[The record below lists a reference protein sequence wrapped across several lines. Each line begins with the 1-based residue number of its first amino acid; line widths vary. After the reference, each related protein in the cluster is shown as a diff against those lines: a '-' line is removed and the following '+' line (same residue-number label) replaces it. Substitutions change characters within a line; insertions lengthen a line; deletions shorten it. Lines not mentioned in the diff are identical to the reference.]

1 MPDCPFNPAAENIA
15 DLIYRFGSLQSER
28 WNNTSSLC
36 ADYVSSDYIILHMPL
51 TPDAVSMRV
60 HPYYM
65 IPSLFSPLDYNAMEH
80 QESSQPL
87 TPLHLTTRERAF
99 SLAW

>member
-60 HPYYM
+60 HSYYM
-65 IPSLFSPLDYNAMEH
+65 IPSLFSPFGLQCHGGIRN
-80 QESSQPL
+80 PL
-87 TPLHLTTRERAF
+87 
-99 SLAW
+99 SL

>member
-51 TPDAVSMRV
+51 TPMPYPCVS
-60 HPYYM
+60 
-65 IPSLFSPLDYNAMEH
+65 
-80 QESSQPL
+80 
-87 TPLHLTTRERAF
+87 TPTI
-99 SLAW
+99 

>member
-1 MPDCPFNPAAENIA
+1 M
-15 DLIYRFGSLQSER
+15 IYRFGSLQSER